1 MSDKAKSLFEA
12 YAAGKMS
19 RRELLTKTAQLGVAF
34 GAANLMLN
42 KASTD
47 LLAADFNWRQAKVIF
62 WKQSNELEPSLL
74 TGFLSASAVVN
85 AHRRL
90 LPD

>member
-12 YAAGKMS
+12 YAAGKLS

-47 LLAADFNWRQAKVIF
+47 LLAADFNWKAHQGKSLKLLL
-62 WKQSNELEPSLL
+62 KQLRIHNFQSLWQQKEQKK
-74 TGFLSASAVVN
+74 
-85 AHRRL
+85 
-90 LPD
+90 

>member
-42 KASTD
+42 KALQTYWLRISIGKPTKGK
-47 LLAADFNWRQAKVIF
+47 A
-62 WKQSNELEPSLL
+62 
-74 TGFLSASAVVN
+74 
-85 AHRRL
+85 
-90 LPD
+90 